1 MPLAF
6 PAAAAYTTFNLLVF
20 KGIAMYPVAVLFIES
35 DPEAARHAAHYLR
48 ATNIRV
54 DIPTTTASIAHLFNA
69 NVAEGGRPKVTY
81 PTYRAVIVAET
92 FHRVHVTHLLP
103 ALRRLTYGMYLPV
116 IVGAGSPHL
125 PLPVQPEDI
134 VTRHRSKARTRWYL
148 DELYSALRP
157 HIA

>member
-1 MPLAF
+1 MPLAIH
-6 PAAAAYTTFNLLVF
+6 AAAAYTGLNSLVF

-35 DPEAARHAAHYLR
+35 DPDAARHAAHYLR

-69 NVAEGGRPKVTY
+69 NLAEGARPRVPH

-103 ALRRLTYGMYLPV
+103 ALRRLTHAMYLPV
-116 IVGAGSPHL
+116 IVGAGSPNL
-125 PLPVQPEDI
+125 PLPLQPEDL
-134 VTRHRSKARTRWYL
+134 VTRHQSKVRTRWYL
-148 DELYSALRP
+148 NELYTALRP
-157 HIA
+157 YLV